1 MGRYSVGTWL
11 RLGALGV
18 GESCGAGPGEGASP
32 GASSGAAGG
41 VTRRWLVM
49 QLYPGAV

>member
-18 GESCGAGPGEGASP
+18 GESCEGAGPEGRELRLELPEWSCW
-32 GASSGAAGG
+32 G
-41 VTRRWLVM
+41 VTGGGGW
-49 QLYPGAV
+49 